1 MLVTSRSSS
10 AANRRR
16 WIRPALAAL
25 SLAMFAAFPAGA
37 QRRGPVVVTGQVVDA
52 GTGQALAGVL
62 VEAVPGSHT
71 ALTDAEGRFSLR
83 LRAGDYLL
91 HASRL
96 GYAEGKR
103 VVAVEGDSLGG
114 LSFALAPQP
123 LVLERVNVVLNR
135 FESRRR
141 TVPLASRVLD
151 EQRLAHMGGFSVAR
165 VLESEAM
172 MVPCAG
178 SSRLFAGG
186 SQGSCIYSRGQTVRP
201 EVYVDDR
208 LAFGGMDELDVYG
221 TSEVHHVEIY
231 GRGLMI
237 RVYTR
242 SYVERII
249 RSGRRLEPI
258 FMRR

>member
-1 MLVTSRSSS
+1 MLVTSRSSP

-16 WIRPALAAL
+16 WILPALAAL
-25 SLAMFAAFPAGA
+25 ALAMFAAAPAQA
-37 QRRGPVVVTGQVVDA
+37 QRRAAVVVTGQVVDA

-62 VEAVPGSHT
+62 VEAAPGART
-71 ALTDAEGRFSLR
+71 ALTDAEGRFTLR
-83 LRAGDYLL
+83 LHAGDYLL

-96 GYAEGKR
+96 GYAEGRR
-103 VVAVEGDSLGG
+103 VVAVAGDSLGG
-114 LSFALAPQP
+114 LVFALAPQP
-123 LVLERVNVVLNR
+123 LLLERVNVVLNR

-151 EQRLAHMGGFSVAR
+151 EQRLAHMGGSSVAR

-172 MVPCAG
+172 LVPCAG
-178 SSRLFAGG
+178 SRSFAGG
-186 SQGSCIYSRGQTVRP
+186 SQNSCIYSRGQTVRP

-221 TSEVHHVEIY
+221 TSEVHHVEVY

-249 RSGRRLEPI
+249 RSGRRLGPI

>member
-1 MLVTSRSSS
+1 MLVTSQFSS
-10 AANRRR
+10 AAHRRR
-16 WIRPALAAL
+16 WIHLVLTAF
-25 SLAMFAAFPAGA
+25 SLAMFAAEPAQA

-62 VEAVPGSHT
+62 VEAVPGART
-71 ALTDAEGRFSLR
+71 ALTDAEGRFTLR
-83 LRAGDYLL
+83 LNAGDYLL

-96 GYAEGKR
+96 GYTEGKR
-103 VVAVEGDSLGG
+103 VVDVAGDSLGG
-114 LSFALAPQP
+114 LAFALAPQP
-123 LVLERVNVVLNR
+123 LVLERVNVVLDR

-151 EQRLAHMGGFSVAR
+151 EQRLAHMGGASAAR

-172 MVPCAG
+172 LVPCAG
-178 SSRLFAGG
+178 SSRMFAGG

-208 LAFGGMDELDVYG
+208 LAYGGMEELDVYG
-221 TSEVHHVEIY
+221 TSEVHHVEVY

-237 RVYTR
+237 RVYTKH
-242 SYVERII
+242 YVERIV
-249 RSGRRLEPI
+249 RSGRRLGPI